1 MTSLTK
7 SAQPKHVLTD
17 EQMFDLADKC
27 FEFCKQA
34 SGVTL
39 YSYQEHFA
47 LRMIQSI
54 LFEDG
59 EEITALFSRQS
70 GKTETVSCVIT
81 GLCVILPSLARM
93 PDLKVDDRIAK
104 FKDGF
109 WVGIFAP
116 SYELAGIMHARMSS
130 RMQSETMQAVLSDPD
145 LGIDLQG
152 GRKVLRLPNGSYVDA
167 NSAGPQ
173 ANIEGKTYHA
183 IICEECQDISNYK
196 IKKCLA
202 HDTEIYTLKGKVKIS
217 DLNGEPLPQV
227 TKDGRL
233 NVVYDYE
240 HHDNGLQDVWRVT
253 TAGGYYL
260 DATENHRWLTRTR
273 KSKGLK
279 VKTTGDLSINDT
291 VPIPDQW
298 QVERTGTASWDMGLV
313 LGAMLG
319 DGTFRSTTPVLCGT
333 REFLASVDEAARRVW
348 GVGYKEYSY
357 EEANGLSQGAL
368 TDHNCSFNPIM
379 RWIEDLGLRGVIGT
393 DKRLPQHMMLE
404 SEGFMKGLICGLYE
418 TDGSIVGGKKPHISF
433 DNTSRGLIQDVRDI
447 LFQFGISTS
456 LSSREN
462 NRGISNN
469 AKRIYSLRVKRKN
482 DVALFKSTFK
492 LLTKDFDLQS
502 MNCDIAHKGHG
513 KGAGVPP
520 NMRFARITSIKYLGK
535 KQTYCLTLENET
547 FIANGMLSLNSIHPM
562 LASTNGTIIKIGTP
576 NAQKGDFFDACERNR
591 IRTATGGGLPTHFQ
605 YDYEYPARNNPRYRR
620 YIEKEIERL
629 GYDSDEFRMSYRLH
643 WLLERGHFIPPEI
656 FDSCGISERDTLRVK
671 KKGSY
676 IHFKR
681 PSSPYG
687 NDATSENMVASL
699 DIGRAN
705 DSTVITVAKVWWD
718 NPQMF
723 AGEDRYYAHVVNWL
737 EIEGDDHETQYPQI
751 LDFLEK
757 YNIGILIVDATG
769 RGDPIYDRLNADLW
783 DKGIRVVPFIFSQRS
798 KHEGYTVMYQELKE
812 GRLTYP
818 AGDHAKTQ
826 RKWQR
831 FVKQM
836 YDLQKEWKGKYM
848 DVKAPT
854 SGKKGGSNSDGHDD
868 YPDSLMMLCYAI
880 NRKLISAEVGDNPF
894 IGSRAVANARKLAG
908 SRIGEGSQRG
918 RRKFDGW

>member
-1 MTSLTK
+1 VTLVK
-7 SAQPKHVLTD
+7 SAQPKHTLTD
-17 EQMFDLADKC
+17 EQMLDLADKC

-39 YSYQEHFA
+39 YPYQENFG
-47 LRMIQSI
+47 LRVIQSI

-93 PDLKVDDRIAK
+93 PDLATDDRINK
-104 FKDGF
+104 FKTGF

-130 RMQSETMQAVLSDPD
+130 RMQSEAMQAVLSDPD
-145 LGIDLQG
+145 IGIDLQG

-173 ANIEGKTYHA
+173 ANIEGKTYHV

-202 HDTEIYTLKGKVKIS
+202 HDTEIYTLNGKVKIS
-217 DLNGEPLPQV
+217 ELNGEPIPQV

-233 NVVYDYE
+233 NVVYNYE
-240 HHDNGLQDVWRVT
+240 YHDNGLQDVWRIT
-253 TAGGYYL
+253 TAGGYHL

-273 KSKGLK
+273 GIKGLN
-279 VKTTGDLSINDT
+279 VKTTSALTVNDT
-291 VPIPDQW
+291 VPLPATW
-298 QVERTGTASWDMGLV
+298 QVQRTGSSSYDKGLV

-319 DGTFRSTTPVLCGT
+319 DGSFRGTTPVLCGT
-333 REFLASVDEAARRVW
+333 REFLRAVSDASLNEW

-357 EEANGLSQGAL
+357 NERSGLSEGAL
-368 TDHNCSFNPIM
+368 TDHNYKSNPVM
-379 RWIEDLGLRGVIGT
+379 DWIKEIGLKGVIGVE
-393 DKRLPQHMMLE
+393 KRLPSGMMLE
-404 SEGFMKGLICGLYE
+404 SEEFMKGLICGLYE
-418 TDGSIVGGKKPHISF
+418 TDGSIVGGQKPHISF
-433 DNTSRGLIQDVRDI
+433 DNTSIGLIQDVRDI
-447 LFQFGISTS
+447 LLQFGISTS

-462 NRGISNN
+462 NKGLFKN
-469 AKRIYSLRVKRKN
+469 AKRIYSLRVKRKR
-482 DVALFKSTFK
+482 DVALFKSTFP
-492 LLTKDFDLQS
+492 LLTKNERLQS
-502 MNCDIAHKGHG
+502 IDCSISHDGHG
-513 KGAGVPP
+513 KGAGVPE

-535 KQTYCLTLENET
+535 KPTYCLTLENET

-562 LASTNGTIIKIGTP
+562 LASTNGTIVKIGTP

-591 IRTATGGGLPTHFQ
+591 ARTATSGKLATHFQ
-605 YDYEYPARNNPRYRR
+605 YDYEYPARYNPRYRR

-656 FDSCGISERDTLRVK
+656 FDSCGVTERDKLRVK
-671 KKGSY
+671 KKGEY

-687 NDATSENMVASL
+687 NDTTSENMVASL

-705 DSTVITVAKVWWD
+705 DSTVMTVAKVWWE
-718 NPQMF
+718 NPQNF
-723 AGEDRYYAHVVNWL
+723 AGEDRYHSHIVNWL

-769 RGDPIYDRLNADLW
+769 RGDPIYDRLSADLY
-783 DKGIRVVPFIFSQRS
+783 DKGVRVIPFIFSQRS
-798 KHEGYTVMYQELKE
+798 KHEGYTILYQELKE
-812 GRLTYP
+812 QRLTYP
-818 AGDHAKTQ
+818 AGDHARTQ

-880 NRKLISAEVGDNPF
+880 NRKLIAAEVGVNPF
-894 IGSRAVANARKLAG
+894 VGSRAVANARRLAG
-908 SRIGEGSQRG
+908 ARIGEGANRG